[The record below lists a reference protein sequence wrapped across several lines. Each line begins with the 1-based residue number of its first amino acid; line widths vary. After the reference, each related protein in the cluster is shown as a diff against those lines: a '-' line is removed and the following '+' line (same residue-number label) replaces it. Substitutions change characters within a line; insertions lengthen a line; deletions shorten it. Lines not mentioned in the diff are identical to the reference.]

1 MTDVAEPMSAQPGP
15 DIPPALFA
23 ALAADPLAAHLG
35 IRLEQVAPG
44 YARASLTVGP
54 AHLNAA
60 GMAHGGATMAL
71 LDVVH
76 AAVSNSHGT
85 LAVAQ
90 DVHTEFLAAGRPGD
104 VLVAEGTEVH
114 RSSRTAVYRIEARAQ
129 DGRMVATALARVFRL
144 GTAWQLPGDDGPP
157 PVPPTQQLT
166 PVAAADAAPPPPPA
180 AGGPGTRPAGPTP
193 APDELR

>member
-1 MTDVAEPMSAQPGP
+1 MSDPTEPDV
-15 DIPPALFA
+15 PPALFA
-23 ALAADPLAAHLG
+23 ALAADPLAAQLG
-35 IRLEQVAPG
+35 ITLEQVRPG
-44 YARASLTVGP
+44 YARASMTVGP
-54 AHLNAA
+54 AHLNAV

-104 VLVAEGTEVH
+104 VLTAEGTEVH

-144 GTAWQLPGDDGPP
+144 GTEWELPTDDSPP
-157 PVPPTQQLT
+157 PVAPTQLLD
-166 PVAAADAAPPPPPA
+166 PVVVIETAPPPPPVA
-180 AGGPGTRPAGPTP
+180 GPGTRPAGPTP